1 MEKLIHFLKTL
12 TDAEIRLLTK
22 IFIKQKIN
30 PTLLQLYKQ
39 LIQAHP
45 SYENLDEKK
54 LANKIKDTN
63 GTASAFTCALAY
75 AGYPD
80 RTDRLFGSFNAR

>member
-39 LIQAHP
+39 LIQDHP

-54 LANKIKDTN
+54 LANKIKDTK
-63 GTASAFTCALAY
+63 GTTSAFTCAKDAFKTMIYRFKGLKI
-75 AGYPD
+75 
-80 RTDRLFGSFNAR
+80 RL

>member
-45 SYENLDEKK
+45 SYENLDEKN
-54 LANKIKDTN
+54 LPIK
-63 GTASAFTCALAY
+63 
-75 AGYPD
+75 
-80 RTDRLFGSFNAR
+80 